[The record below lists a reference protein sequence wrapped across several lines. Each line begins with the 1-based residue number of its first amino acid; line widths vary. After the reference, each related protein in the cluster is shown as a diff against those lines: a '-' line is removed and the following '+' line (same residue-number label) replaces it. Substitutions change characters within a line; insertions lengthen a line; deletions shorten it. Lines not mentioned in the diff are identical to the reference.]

1 MTQQPIKA
9 PRNDVLP
16 AGDSGSAVRIDLS
29 DGEEVILVTRP
40 HWLYLLLDRPG
51 VSLFLIAVCIGVWF
65 ITTDWLT
72 RLCGVVL
79 LVGWLLWQLA
89 ERQSRTYVL
98 TSRRVVSVAGLLR
111 QRVVDA
117 PIRNVRQ
124 VTMYKSI
131 PERVLGLGSLGFATA
146 GTGGQDVVWRLV
158 ERPGECFSEA
168 RKLIDP
174 KNPGEAE

>member
-1 MTQQPIKA
+1 MSQRPIKA
-9 PRNDVLP
+9 PRQEMLP
-16 AGDSGSAVRIDLS
+16 ASDSGSAVRIDLGE
-29 DGEEVILVTRP
+29 GEEVIIVTRP

-51 VSLFLIAVCIGVWF
+51 VSLFLFAVCIGVWF

-72 RLCGVVL
+72 RLCSVVL
-79 LVGWLLWQLA
+79 LVGWLIWQLA

-98 TSRRVVSVAGLLR
+98 TSRRVVAVAGLLR

-117 PIRNVRQ
+117 PIKNVRQ

-131 PERVLGLGSLGFATA
+131 PERVLGLGSLAFATA
-146 GTGGQDVVWRLV
+146 GTGGQDVIWRLI
-158 ERPGECFSEA
+158 ERPGERFGQA

-174 KNPGEAE
+174 EQTGEAE